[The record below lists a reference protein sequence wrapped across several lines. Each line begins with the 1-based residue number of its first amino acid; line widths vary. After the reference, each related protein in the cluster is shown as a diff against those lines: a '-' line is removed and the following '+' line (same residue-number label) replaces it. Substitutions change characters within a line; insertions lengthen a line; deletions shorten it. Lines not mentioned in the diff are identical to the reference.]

1 MVDRAAKLLLAFPQ
15 FRVEDVVRTAEHYRD
30 VLGFEIDGYFG
41 DSPVFTHVQRDHV
54 VIQIGR
60 SLHRHSLSRSA
71 GPEGYNAYIW
81 TDDVDALARELEAR
95 GAVIKAGP
103 LNRVYPCREL
113 IVEDCNGLVLCF
125 AKRIPVSEAAAPEEE
140 HED

>member
-15 FRVEDVVRTAEHYRD
+15 FRVEDVARAAEHYRD

-41 DSPVFTHVQRDHV
+41 DPPVFPHVQRDHV

-60 SLHRHSLSRSA
+60 SLHRDSLSRRA
-71 GPEGYNAYIW
+71 GPEGYNATIW
-81 TDDVDALARELEAR
+81 TDDVDALARELKAR
-95 GAVIKAGP
+95 GATIKDGP
-103 LNRVYPCREL
+103 VNRAYPCREL

-125 AKRIPVSEAAAPEEE
+125 AKRIPVSETAPPK
-140 HED
+140 EDEPE

>member
-1 MVDRAAKLLLAFPQ
+1 MTDHAAKLLLAFPQ

-41 DSPVFTHVQRDHV
+41 DPPVFTHVRRDHV

-60 SLHRHSLSRSA
+60 SRRRDALSRGA

-81 TDDVDALARELEAR
+81 TDDVDALASELSAR
-95 GAVIKAGP
+95 GAAIVEGP

-113 IVEDCNGLVLCF
+113 IVEDCNGLILCF
-125 AKRIPVSEAAAPEEE
+125 AKRIPVSEAAAPEAG
-140 HED
+140 D

>member
-41 DSPVFTHVQRDHV
+41 DPPVFTHVQRDHV

-60 SLHRHSLSRSA
+60 SLHRDSLSRGA
-71 GPEGYNAYIW
+71 GPEGYNATIW
-81 TDDVDALARELEAR
+81 TDDVDALARELKAR
-95 GAVIKAGP
+95 GATIKDGP

-125 AKRIPVSEAAAPEEE
+125 AKRIPVSETAPPEEDE
-140 HED
+140 PE